1 MAAVTTCHRKKL
13 LSLYLVLYSPLEF
26 GNQSL
31 TLVAVVALPLIVLF
45 FSFNPDLFLTSIS
58 NSIALG

>member
-1 MAAVTTCHRKKL
+1 MAAVTTCHRKKF

-45 FSFNPDLFLTSIS
+45 SFNPDLFLTSIS

>member
-1 MAAVTTCHRKKL
+1 MAAVTTCHRKKF

-45 FSFNPDLFLTSIS
+45 FSFNPDLFLSIS